1 MYGQAAH
8 FAEVSPQHVQR
19 PAADHVPLQLRDPE
33 VGDILVEGDELLGE
47 ELASGAGVYV
57 DEGLDRRDVR
67 CAGTAHDE
75 AHGSTLVAQQCS
87 LSSRSPCRT
96 TAWLDETKRLDDDL
110 RRSRPVHTGLDAVV
124 APIRGIPRGY
134 PANWRHHSVQS
145 GMNRTRAAKVIV
157 QALRFVQPGCGSAR
171 RPAAQAALLSH

>member
-33 VGDILVEGDELLGE
+33 VADILVEGDELLGE

-75 AHGSTLVAQQCS
+75 AHGLLLC
-87 LSSRSPCRT
+87 
-96 TAWLDETKRLDDDL
+96 
-110 RRSRPVHTGLDAVV
+110 
-124 APIRGIPRGY
+124 
-134 PANWRHHSVQS
+134 
-145 GMNRTRAAKVIV
+145 
-157 QALRFVQPGCGSAR
+157 
-171 RPAAQAALLSH
+171 QAAVGMAVGWAVGSGCRAFKTT